1 MLEQSTSSQAELEA
15 EVVTWQVI
23 DIREGVK
30 NLVIACFLVENLKAG
45 DELRP

>member
-30 NLVIACFLVENLKAG
+30 NLVIFLVENLKAG